1 MPLVCDLFHRSNV
14 EAFSSSGSFAIGR
27 ASAAPVAPPA
37 LRRLERSL
45 SQRPTPENDA
55 EIVGRRFREETTA
68 LRPSATSIGRC
79 FFASTTS
86 CDAAPR
92 SHTGLGPLAA
102 SLLGSHGFAA
112 VGPGTTP
119 FQTGSIPPR
128 FFRAM
133 VAAGSRFPFTSR
145 FFLTQD
151 ASLNLSAAY
160 RLLQRVF
167 NYDARTHFCEL
178 DPRPPQGTALRALP
192 LVVAPFGAAR
202 SLLLD
207 GRVCVPDVPQRATR
221 FSPTSGLETQTPPAE
236 TGAPSDDA
244 F

>member
-1 MPLVCDLFHRSNV
+1 MKRPPRCDPARLPSV
-14 EAFSSSGSFAIGR
+14 GAFSSARRLATPRRAAIRDLALWLRACSVHTVLPPWDRARHPFKPARFHPAFSGR
-27 ASAAPVAPPA
+27 WWLPA
-37 LRRLERSL
+37 L
-45 SQRPTPENDA
+45 
-55 EIVGRRFREETTA
+55 
-68 LRPSATSIGRC
+68 
-79 FFASTTS
+79 
-86 CDAAPR
+86 
-92 SHTGLGPLAA
+92 
-102 SLLGSHGFAA
+102 
-112 VGPGTTP
+112 
-119 FQTGSIPPR
+119 
-128 FFRAM
+128 
-133 VAAGSRFPFTSR
+133 GSRSR
-145 FFLTQD
+145 LAFFLTQD

-207 GRVCVPDVPQRATR
+207 GRDRVPDVPQRATR